1 MVENINDIIKE
12 VILLSI
18 IKKLYTTEYYQCRYN
33 TTLNASVNTTYI
45 CNSNILKF
53 YDVTCDSLYYF
64 VIISDVTSVL
74 KQTPDSYTLNHLLMD
89 IDYEWYNIG
98 LCLRVD
104 RTFLK
109 SLKDLQICKYS
120 KLKKVIESWKDTKPS
135 PVTWE
140 TVIDAIES
148 PFVNNKEIANRIR
161 QKLKYSK

>member
-1 MVENINDIIKE
+1 M
-12 VILLSI
+12 
-18 IKKLYTTEYYQCRYN
+18 
-33 TTLNASVNTTYI
+33 
-45 CNSNILKF
+45 
-53 YDVTCDSLYYF
+53 TCDSLYYF
-64 VIISDVTSVL
+64 VIISGVTSVL
-74 KQTPDSYTLNHLLMD
+74 KQTPDSYTLYRLLVD

-98 LCLRVD
+98 LCLCVD
-104 RTFLK
+104 WKVLE
-109 SLKDLQICKYS
+109 SLKHSSGPLYY